1 MAKMKAE
8 KLLALFEV
16 LAEKMKINIV
26 QGKGDFHGGLCSVN
40 NEFYIVLNK
49 IKPIDQRLNILAKE
63 FGKLDTQNIFIQPVL
78 RAYIENVQQDIF

>member
-40 NEFYIVLNK
+40 DESYIVLNK
-49 IKPIDQRLNILAKE
+49 LNRLIS
-63 FGKLDTQNIFIQPVL
+63 D
-78 RAYIENVQQDIF
+78 